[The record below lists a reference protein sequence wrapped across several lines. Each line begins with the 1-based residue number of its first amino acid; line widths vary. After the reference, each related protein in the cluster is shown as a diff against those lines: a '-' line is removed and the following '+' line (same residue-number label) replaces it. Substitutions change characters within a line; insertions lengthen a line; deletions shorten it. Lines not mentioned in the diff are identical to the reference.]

1 MTCLTRKMK
10 TVPESD
16 KSMRKRINKKSA
28 LAFLLACLVV
38 TIPAA
43 HARSSFGDGTSI
55 DLILSCQAATKVFNS
70 RNEQRLLASQ
80 RTSLSDAL
88 RAGYCLGALEHYRC
102 PQGDNVRRS
111 SFEAARLIAELDTDF
126 YRDREI
132 GAQAALMLG
141 ACF

>member
-1 MTCLTRKMK
+1 MTCLTREIK
-10 TVPESD
+10 TVPDDD
-16 KSMRKRINKKSA
+16 KSMRKRTKKSV
-28 LAFLLACLVV
+28 LVFFLACLVV
-38 TIPAA
+38 TMPAA

-102 PQGDNVRRS
+102 PQGDNVGRS
-111 SFEAARLIAELDTDF
+111 SFEAARRIAELDTAGD
-126 YRDREI
+126 
-132 GAQAALMLG
+132 AQISAQNVLLFG
-141 ACF
+141 ACP